1 MIAAGHTA
9 VGVIVGAATYQI
21 LGQAPHQMVQ
31 GQGDLATGL
40 IAAGIAGV
48 VSHYLTD
55 FIPHGH
61 FVKPDKLKKVL
72 LPIIIFDLLL
82 PIFLFLGLTYLK
94 SGFNERL
101 LYIMFGIGGAQLPD
115 VLDGLFFINILK
127 DKGLTKIE
135 NNFHQGLHWH
145 GRDAATLLLG
155 FRDIWQVLTA
165 IIAIFII

>member
-9 VGVIVGAATYQI
+9 VGVIVGVATYQI
-21 LGQAPHQMVQ
+21 L

-40 IAAGIAGV
+40 IVGGAAGVI
-48 VSHYLTD
+48 SHYLTD

-82 PIFLFLGLTYLK
+82 PIFFLLGFTYLK

-115 VLDGLFFINILK
+115 VLDGLIFINILK
-127 DKGLTKIE
+127 DKGLIKIE

-145 GRDAATLLLG
+145 GRDAAALLLG
-155 FRDIWQVLTA
+155 LRDIWQVLTVM
-165 IIAIFII
+165 IAIFII